1 MWLFNWKKTAKTF
14 EKYPLEF
21 YLYKIPVSEGMPA
34 TNIVLEISPFDETSE
49 EFPSVAFALIER
61 LLAGRQVLTEIDR
74 SISLADTTKKKA
86 PLWGESRF
94 PKNYYEFLCAHE
106 MADGIY
112 FCEPDKLITKTV
124 GMNIPATKLCFFDHA
139 DICWYQAHAYSTLP
153 DFTDFDNAKA
163 YIKNTPYSLFVEY
176 ERYPDIVRITA
187 NSEEIS
193 LESLVAV
200 IKDVCNG
207 KNIPLRIDQ
216 SVFGETQ
223 Q

>member
-21 YLYKIPVSEGMPA
+21 YVFKFPVSEGMPA
-34 TNIVLEISPFDETSE
+34 ANFVLETSPFDETAK

-74 SISLADTTKKKA
+74 SISLANTTKKRT
-86 PLWGESRF
+86 PIWEGSLF

-106 MADGIY
+106 MADGTY
-112 FCEPDKLITKTV
+112 FCEPDKMITKTV
-124 GMNIPATKLCFFDHA
+124 GMNVPATKLCFFDQA
-139 DICWYQAHAYSTLP
+139 DLCWYQAHAYPALP
-153 DFTDFDNAKA
+153 NLSDYDSAKA
-163 YIKNTPYSLFVEY
+163 HIENTPYSLFVEY
-176 ERYPDIVRITA
+176 ERYPDTVRITA
-187 NSEEIS
+187 DPKEIS
-193 LESLVAV
+193 LEYLVDL
-200 IKDVCNG
+200 IKNVCEG